1 MRIIDLTLKD
11 LTQLVRDWK
20 AATFLVAMPVV
31 FTLLFGFAFGGYD
44 SGEGDPRLAV
54 GFLDRDGGRL
64 ISASL
69 LDMLEASGVIRPVV
83 LEGRDA
89 DRADRMVRD
98 EDLAAAVTIPV
109 GYTDKL
115 LAGDLM
121 PLEVIVGEGASA
133 GTTVRDEIQLA
144 ATRLAGSVQAAQ
156 LSAQAYGSAVG
167 FADEAARQEFLEEAV
182 DPALAAWADPPLK
195 VQETRSMAIAEVE
208 GGSAV
213 IQRGFSHTS
222 PSMMVQFAMAGLI
235 GAAEILVLER
245 KSRALQRLLT
255 TAISRLEII
264 LGHYL
269 AMFVMILTQFAL
281 LVVFGQLVLQ
291 VNYLRE
297 PVATLLVM
305 VTTALWTA
313 SLGLLVG
320 TLAKTEDQVII
331 FCLIP
336 MFILAGMGGV
346 WMPLEFTGK
355 AFQTIGHLLP
365 TAWAMDGFENV
376 VIRGLG
382 LEAVLLPV
390 GIMLAYA
397 LGLFALAMWR
407 FRFE

>member
-98 EDLAAAVTIPV
+98 EDLATAVTIPV
-109 GYTDKL
+109 GYSDKL